1 MVRLT
6 LLKSLVAIGFF
17 TSASTLAYADCEAD
31 LTQLEAAMAAPGQ
44 TPENMTLMKEAGA
57 KASEA
62 MRKDDDKT
70 CNQIVMDV
78 LKATSAKAAASTPA
92 APVTT
97 ASLGDLKPMRSIA
110 EDTLKMVQKGDL
122 VGAKTRIKD
131 LETAWDKARAD
142 LRAKNP
148 AAWEPL
154 DKSIDVSLKQLRADK
169 PDAKAS
175 ADALS
180 ALLVQ
185 FDKTK

>member
-6 LLKSLVAIGFF
+6 LLRSLIAVGLLA
-17 TSASTLAYADCEAD
+17 SASTLAYADCEAD
-31 LTQLEAAMAAPGQ
+31 LTQLEAAIAAPGH
-44 TPENMTLMKEAGA
+44 TPEHMALMKDAGA

-78 LKATSAKAAASTPA
+78 LKATSGKAVAAAPA
-92 APVTT
+92 AAAT
-97 ASLGDLKPMRSIA
+97 APLGDLKPLRAIVD
-110 EDTLKMVQKGDL
+110 DTLKIVQKGDL
-122 VGAKTRIKD
+122 AGAKAKIKD

-148 AAWEPL
+148 GAWEPL
-154 DKSIDVSLKQLRADK
+154 DKLIDASLKQLRADK
-169 PDAKAS
+169 PDAKGS

-180 ALLVQ
+180 ALLAQ